1 MPSLSNLEHHV
12 DRAQLRLTTWYNADQ
27 MNPPLPPLV
36 GFRVAFSN
44 GIVIEAPTAAQIT
57 EQTEGGHQAVDTEA
71 IFDMNTTFS
80 E

>member
-1 MPSLSNLEHHV
+1 
-12 DRAQLRLTTWYNADQ
+12 

-36 GFRVAFSN
+36 GFRVAFSY

-71 IFDMNTTFS
+71 IIDMNTTFS